1 MAILI
6 HTTRTPREKA
16 TIPMFNGAYMGE
28 ELRPFEGRRSA
39 MQAHALPSRRG
50 DALRWPDGRITDL
63 HGNAYTEK
71 AAAATLPVF
80 PGKVR
85 GGNKPLEA
93 KQGADG
99 LALEEW
105 GIKKSLSKLNPT
117 KVREIRAMKEAG
129 LGNMEI
135 AKKYDIHASSV
146 KNIVTCQTWKEVK

>member
-16 TIPMFNGAYMGE
+16 IIPMFNGTYMGE

-71 AAAATLPVF
+71 EASSTLPVF

-85 GGNKPLEA
+85 GGSKPLEA
-93 KQGADG
+93 KKGADG
-99 LALEEW
+99 IHLEEW
-105 GIKKSLSKLNPT
+105 GVKKSFSKLNPT
-117 KVREIRAMKEAG
+117 KVREIRALKEAG

-135 AKKYDIHASSV
+135 AKKYGIHASSV
-146 KNIVTCQTWKEVK
+146 KNIVTRQTWKEVK